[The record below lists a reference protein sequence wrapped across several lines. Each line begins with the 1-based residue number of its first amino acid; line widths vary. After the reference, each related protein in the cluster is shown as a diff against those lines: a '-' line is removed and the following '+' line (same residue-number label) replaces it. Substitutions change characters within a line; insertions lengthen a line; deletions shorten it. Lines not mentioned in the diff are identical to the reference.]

1 MFATEL
7 FKDVLAVAFCF
18 IARGSLAFVEIMLS
32 IRSDANDPVS
42 NSSFND

>member
-7 FKDVLAVAFCF
+7 FKDVVAFCF

-32 IRSDANDPVS
+32 IRSDANEPVS